1 MTWQSTV
8 GHKCDVVLMEEVLDY
23 SYHQFFVSVDRFKR
37 FRDEV
42 GVGLNL
48 GGQVG
53 C

>member
-1 MTWQSTV
+1 V
-8 GHKCDVVLMEEVLDY
+8 DHKYDFVLLEEVLDY
-23 SYHQFFVSVDRFKR
+23 SYHQFFVSVTRFKR

-42 GVGLNL
+42 GLGLNV